1 MEPQHNDI
9 KRPAPVPVTAVQS
22 EADSICHST
31 TKRPRVWEPHS
42 TGHSSN
48 TPDHDATILDVLNA
62 DCWRL
67 VLDYV
72 PVGDVVRSERVS
84 RAWQQVVRDYL
95 AGNDQLN
102 ADCWRLVLD
111 YVPVGDV
118 VRSERVS
125 RAWQQ
130 VVRDYLAGND
140 QLNADCWR
148 LVLDYVPVGDVVRSE
163 RVSRAWQQVV
173 RDYLAGND
181 QLNADCWRLV
191 LDYVPVRDVVRS
203 ERVSRAWQ
211 QVVRDYLAGNDQL
224 NADCWRLVL
233 DYVPVRDVVRS
244 ERVSRA
250 WQQVVRDY
258 LAGNDQLNADCWRL
272 VLDYVPV
279 RDVVRSERVS
289 RAWQQVVRDYLAG
302 NDQLNADCWRLVLD
316 YVPVRDV
323 VRSERV
329 SRAWQQVVR
338 DYLAGNDQLNAD
350 CWRLVLDY
358 VPVGDVVRS
367 ERVSRAW
374 QQVVRD
380 YLAGNDQL
388 NADCWRLVLDYVPV
402 RDVVRSERVSR
413 AWQQVV
419 RDYLAG
425 NDQLNAD
432 CWRLVLDYVPVGDVV
447 RSERVSRAWQQV
459 VRDYLAGNDQ
469 LNADCWRLVLDYVP
483 VRDVVR
489 SERVSRAWQQVVR
502 DYLAGNDQR
511 NADCWRLVLDYVPVR
526 DVVRSER
533 VSRAWQQVVRDYLA
547 GVHQYRI
554 VHLYNRNNLQRSKSK
569 SKWIPAVSIGKYR
582 VIYIHLPKRR
592 LFKKMIQK
600 MGSYFVSLF
609 AVRVDEEKIKLIAE
623 NCPNIKILKIRLFIA
638 EPRSEN
644 VDLGILNK
652 CKQLTQLSL
661 YLVHQGGDSSLN
673 EIVTSESLEELI
685 ILKHKRLTGSFLTNM
700 RTSLK
705 TLIFVDCDS
714 LSIENILF
722 VADRLKAL
730 TRLELIRNEMWNL
743 QNAHLLLDGTPNLE
757 RLCLQN
763 RNYLRSPWIN
773 LGHELPT
780 AIGRLSR
787 LRELRLWNNEFVT
800 DEWLA
805 IVARGCPALRSIEVW
820 CPHVSAHGLLALCRT
835 RPELKQLVVRHP
847 TMKDREIEA
856 CVRSCEGLEL
866 LDVSFCDRLTRNLPE
881 RLAWP
886 RARPLRLRIYNLL
899 RRKSEVKY
907 DGITMLWNKPRST
920 SDWPDCMFI

>member
-1 MEPQHNDI
+1 
-9 KRPAPVPVTAVQS
+9 
-22 EADSICHST
+22 
-31 TKRPRVWEPHS
+31 
-42 TGHSSN
+42 
-48 TPDHDATILDVLNA
+48 
-62 DCWRL
+62 
-67 VLDYV
+67 
-72 PVGDVVRSERVS
+72 
-84 RAWQQVVRDYL
+84 
-95 AGNDQLN
+95 
-102 ADCWRLVLD
+102 
-111 YVPVGDV
+111 
-118 VRSERVS
+118 
-125 RAWQQ
+125 
-130 VVRDYLAGND
+130 
-140 QLNADCWR
+140 
-148 LVLDYVPVGDVVRSE
+148 
-163 RVSRAWQQVV
+163 
-173 RDYLAGND
+173 
-181 QLNADCWRLV
+181 
-191 LDYVPVRDVVRS
+191 
-203 ERVSRAWQ
+203 
-211 QVVRDYLAGNDQL
+211 
-224 NADCWRLVL
+224 
-233 DYVPVRDVVRS
+233 
-244 ERVSRA
+244 
-250 WQQVVRDY
+250 
-258 LAGNDQLNADCWRL
+258 
-272 VLDYVPV
+272 
-279 RDVVRSERVS
+279 
-289 RAWQQVVRDYLAG
+289 
-302 NDQLNADCWRLVLD
+302 
-316 YVPVRDV
+316 
-323 VRSERV
+323 
-329 SRAWQQVVR
+329 
-338 DYLAGNDQLNAD
+338 
-350 CWRLVLDY
+350 
-358 VPVGDVVRS
+358 
-367 ERVSRAW
+367 
-374 QQVVRD
+374 
-380 YLAGNDQL
+380 
-388 NADCWRLVLDYVPV
+388 
-402 RDVVRSERVSR
+402 
-413 AWQQVV
+413 
-419 RDYLAG
+419 
-425 NDQLNAD
+425 
-432 CWRLVLDYVPVGDVV
+432 
-447 RSERVSRAWQQV
+447 
-459 VRDYLAGNDQ
+459 
-469 LNADCWRLVLDYVP
+469 
-483 VRDVVR
+483 
-489 SERVSRAWQQVVR
+489 
-502 DYLAGNDQR
+502 
-511 NADCWRLVLDYVPVR
+511 
-526 DVVRSER
+526 
-533 VSRAWQQVVRDYLA
+533 
-547 GVHQYRI
+547 
-554 VHLYNRNNLQRSKSK
+554 
-569 SKWIPAVSIGKYR
+569 
-582 VIYIHLPKRR
+582 
-592 LFKKMIQK
+592 MIQK

-899 RRKSEVKY
+899 RRKSEVMTQSIPTSYHNVVRPLVLTYESSSNIKKNREKIENFANTADSGRSSRQTIKVREY
-907 DGITMLWNKPRST
+907 PLMEDALYTKRRVVQKFKPRLGIRLLTVTGEKLSSGTAAVAAFVEKFKKKVNDLSLIPDQVYNADESGLFWRVLPNKTYVYRKESEAPGRKVSKDELKQMLFQNNETELTEQDIDEWFAENSDYQPVVTDEEIINDAT
-920 SDWPDCMFI
+920 SSSEQDDLEITSLVPGKSR